1 MNKTLPENLED
12 AIMLLENAAIIRERR
27 KFDPTSDPDETTED
41 DVIEAM
47 LLEQI
52 DKLEIIGA
60 KDLYTRILR
69 RIIAAG
75 R

>member
-1 MNKTLPENLED
+1 MERTLPENLED
-12 AIMLLENAAIIRERR
+12 AVLLLENAALIREQR
-27 KFDPTSDPDETTED
+27 KSDPTSEPDETTED

-52 DKLEIIGA
+52 SRLEIIEA
-60 KDLYTRILR
+60 KDLYTRMLR
-69 RIIAAG
+69 RIITSQ